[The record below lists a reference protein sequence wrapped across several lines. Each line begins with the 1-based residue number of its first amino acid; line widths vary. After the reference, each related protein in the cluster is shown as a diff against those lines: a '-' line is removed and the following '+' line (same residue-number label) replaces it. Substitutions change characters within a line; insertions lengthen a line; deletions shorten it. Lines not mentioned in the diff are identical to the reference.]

1 MGDIELS
8 QQGMNLLPR
17 DARRGSRAISRMSG
31 HGLVR
36 RSSVD
41 AETDVTFAK
50 TDSITA
56 VAGTMLNDIAR
67 VAQAQAQYE
76 LLVPQ
81 ASARLNMV
89 AESHALDLM
98 EQAADHRRNLRRI

>member
-1 MGDIELS
+1 MTDIELF
-8 QQGMNLLPR
+8 QHGMNLLPR
-17 DARRGSRAISRMSG
+17 DARRGSRSISRISSQS
-31 HGLVR
+31 LVR

-56 VAGTMLNDIAR
+56 IAGTMLNDIAR

-89 AESHALDLM
+89 ADSHALDLM
-98 EQAADHRRNLRRI
+98 EHAAEHRRALRRY

>member
-1 MGDIELS
+1 MGELEQF
-8 QQGMNLLPR
+8 QQAMSLLPR
-17 DARRGSRAISRMSG
+17 DARRSSRAISTG
-31 HGLVR
+31 IVR
-36 RSSVD
+36 RTAVD
-41 AETDVTFAK
+41 VETDVTFAK

-81 ASARLNMV
+81 V
-89 AESHALDLM
+89 E
-98 EQAADHRRNLRRI
+98 